1 MKNYCVL
8 GHYIKLVYLLNSFNI
23 LLLSSQPGLDEI
35 VKQCR
40 GRNLFFSTDID
51 SAIREADLIFICV
64 SIDQVN
70 HLHVCFH
77 LFLDQELLFKLIQA

>member
-1 MKNYCVL
+1 M
-8 GHYIKLVYLLNSFNI
+8 YLSNGFDI
-23 LLLSSQPGLDEI
+23 LLSFSQPGLDEI

-64 SIDQVN
+64 SIDRVN
-70 HLHVCFH
+70 HLRACVH
-77 LFLDQELLFKLIQA
+77 LFLDQELLLKLIEA